1 MAYCTLADIKN
12 KLEEEII
19 IQLTDEH
26 GLGVIDTGKVNS
38 AILSADAEIDGL
50 VGTRYQVPVS
60 PVPEILRKYSVD
72 ISIYNL
78 FSLKRTTPEDVR
90 TRYKDAVAFLTNVS
104 KGVASLGEND
114 PAQSTQD
121 KVEISSADRVF
132 TRDRLKGF

>member
-104 KGVASLGEND
+104 KGVASLGENN